1 MNSISELK
9 AIALNIVNEYYPSV
23 ECAILTGSQLEPDFV
38 APSSDIDIVL
48 ISNDFSGLTSHVIR
62 TGKNKVDFTRLSLSQ
77 IQTILVDNAYDHQ
90 GIVLTMINKGI
101 VLKDKYNIFSQI
113 GSLAKTLNEHGSLSA
128 NLRIKELRR
137 EMIKLK
143 KHLKKDLKYPYNLF
157 MLADFAKLISSFHLF
172 AINKGQYDNDAFR
185 IIKSINCKEGN
196 LNFPITIA
204 EVVKKAINDI
214 NQTKPLLMYYIDK
227 YLDMVFPI
235 DNKKDETFIINIQT
249 QFPSNTI
256 FYNKAINVIFSNQLL
271 SNFFCY
277 CQTNSY
283 SHIFQNKFVL
293 FFNTS
298 SDKDKQQE
306 IIEELRNEFRKEHIN
321 ITQLNTIQADYL
333 EYIFPDQQTYRSV
346 ESILN
351 KVSQL
356 IIQTGKT
363 KKYNVQKAIILCLI
377 LALMLAQ
384 QFKLNKNDIEIICKY
399 LITRWRP
406 SKIISNI
413 ENEQGIHEKN
423 NIFMQYTTHYY
434 ELNKEIFN
442 RIYCATST
450 SDNDFIDN
458 INLSVFKDLFSSFK
472 RKINEK
478 NVPINKVYK
487 HIFKT
492 NDPQKLCY
500 YYYYISLL
508 DMISATLGVNYE
520 DRSKVAFT
528 MSQIYH

>member
-204 EVVKKAINDI
+204 EVVKK
-214 NQTKPLLMYYIDK
+214 
-227 YLDMVFPI
+227 
-235 DNKKDETFIINIQT
+235 
-249 QFPSNTI
+249 
-256 FYNKAINVIFSNQLL
+256 
-271 SNFFCY
+271 
-277 CQTNSY
+277 
-283 SHIFQNKFVL
+283 
-293 FFNTS
+293 
-298 SDKDKQQE
+298 
-306 IIEELRNEFRKEHIN
+306 R
-321 ITQLNTIQADYL
+321 
-333 EYIFPDQQTYRSV
+333 
-346 ESILN
+346 
-351 KVSQL
+351 
-356 IIQTGKT
+356 
-363 KKYNVQKAIILCLI
+363 
-377 LALMLAQ
+377 
-384 QFKLNKNDIEIICKY
+384 
-399 LITRWRP
+399 
-406 SKIISNI
+406 
-413 ENEQGIHEKN
+413 
-423 NIFMQYTTHYY
+423 
-434 ELNKEIFN
+434 
-442 RIYCATST
+442 
-450 SDNDFIDN
+450 
-458 INLSVFKDLFSSFK
+458 
-472 RKINEK
+472 
-478 NVPINKVYK
+478 
-487 HIFKT
+487 
-492 NDPQKLCY
+492 
-500 YYYYISLL
+500 
-508 DMISATLGVNYE
+508 
-520 DRSKVAFT
+520 
-528 MSQIYH
+528 